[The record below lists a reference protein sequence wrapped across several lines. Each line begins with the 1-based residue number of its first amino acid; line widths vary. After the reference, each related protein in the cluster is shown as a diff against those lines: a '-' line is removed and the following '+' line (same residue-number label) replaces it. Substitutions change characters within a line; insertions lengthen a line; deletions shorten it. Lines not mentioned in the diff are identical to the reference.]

1 MTTINSQEDFLRALR
16 ENPEWKEAV
25 RALILGEE
33 MLHLPAA
40 LQELAETVNRF
51 IARQEQFN
59 DEQRQFNDE
68 QRQFNDGQRQ
78 FSDEQRQFNQNTT
91 ARFDRMEG
99 DLSYWKKD
107 YAQRRLAGR
116 SESIPSDMGIQFV
129 RNMTYGE
136 LVNIAVAAAGGQALS
151 DELKS
156 FRDADL
162 VIVALD
168 SGETKYL
175 AVEIS
180 YTADQRDTRRALR
193 NARILAEQT
202 GITSVAVVASARN
215 THEVKAEVDSAQ
227 VYWHYLPVHSLGFD

>member
-1 MTTINSQEDFLRALR
+1 MTTINSQEDFWRALR

-25 RALILGEE
+25 RAQILGEE

-51 IARQEQFN
+51 VARQEQFN

-68 QRQFNDGQRQ
+68 QRQFNR
-78 FSDEQRQFNQNTT
+78 NTM

-99 DLSYWKKD
+99 DLSFWKKD
-107 YAQRRLAGR
+107 YAQRRLAIR
-116 SESIPSDMGIQFV
+116 SESIPSDMGIEFV

-136 LVNIAVAAAGGQALS
+136 LVNIAVGAAGGQALS
-151 DELKS
+151 DDLKS

-162 VIVALD
+162 VIVAVD

-193 NARILAEQT
+193 NARILEEQT

-215 THEVKAEVDSAQ
+215 THEVQAEVDSAQ
-227 VYWHYLPVHSLGFD
+227 VYWHYLPAHSLGSD

>member
-25 RALILGEE
+25 RAQILGEE

-51 IARQEQFN
+51 VARQEQFNDEQRLFN

-68 QRQFNDGQRQ
+68 QRQFNR
-78 FSDEQRQFNQNTT
+78 NTM

-99 DLSYWKKD
+99 DLSFWKKD
-107 YAQRRLAGR
+107 YAQRRLASR
-116 SESIPSDMGIQFV
+116 SESIPSDMGIEFV

-136 LVNIAVAAAGGQALS
+136 LVNIAVGAAGGQALP
-151 DELKS
+151 DDLKS

-162 VIVALD
+162 VIVAVD

-193 NARILAEQT
+193 NARILEEQT
-202 GITSVAVVASARN
+202 GIPAVAVVASARN
-215 THEVKAEVDSAQ
+215 THEVQAEVDSGQ
-227 VYWHYLPVHSLGFD
+227 VYWHYLPAHSLGSD

>member
-25 RALILGEE
+25 RAQILGEE

-51 IARQEQFN
+51 VARQEQFN

-68 QRQFNDGQRQ
+68 QRQFNR
-78 FSDEQRQFNQNTT
+78 NTM

-99 DLSYWKKD
+99 DLSFWKKD
-107 YAQRRLAGR
+107 YAQRRLAIR
-116 SESIPSDMGIQFV
+116 SESIPSDMGIEFV

-136 LVNIAVAAAGGQALS
+136 LVNIAVGAAGGQALS
-151 DELKS
+151 DDLKS

-162 VIVALD
+162 VIVAVD

-193 NARILAEQT
+193 NARILEEQT

-215 THEVKAEVDSAQ
+215 THEVQAEVDSAQ
-227 VYWHYLPVHSLGFD
+227 VYWHYLPAHSLGSD